1 MEFFPRDSGSDSE
14 ESDSPETG
22 PTKQKGIKGRIQ
34 HVCLHANLG
43 KRLALLLEMKNA
55 STKNYG
61 SKQIVNQLAKQVGS
75 NFWSWCV
82 GLEHDELAFEKVVG
96 SETSKDREVITA
108 DVQAAVRCLRFRNT
122 ILKNWHH
129 YFLTPDI
136 AAPNY
141 DMLLKRTMEQD
152 VQIVE
157 QKLLINNLRQQLKFA
172 SRR

>member
-1 MEFFPRDSGSDSE
+1 MR
-14 ESDSPETG
+14 
-22 PTKQKGIKGRIQ
+22 
-34 HVCLHANLG
+34 LHANLR

-55 STKNYG
+55 STKSYT
-61 SKQIVNQLAKQVGS
+61 SKQIISQLAKQVGGD
-75 NFWSWCV
+75 FWSWCV
-82 GLEHDELAFEKVVG
+82 GLEHDELAFEKIVT
-96 SETSKDREVITA
+96 SETVKDREVMTA
-108 DVQAAVRCLRFRNT
+108 DLQAAVRCLRFRNT

-152 VQIVE
+152 VQVME

-172 SRR
+172 SRRYSEL